1 MITMRAIS
9 RTFAEILNTDTGLKA
24 LSNSLISDE
33 FNYYVN
39 VDLATIEVK
48 MPYFGIV
55 TFNNMD
61 DKEVKKAFKVQFLIG
76 IAREAVTTVNRI
88 SEEPTLDKLEQ
99 LTIKA
104 VEVIAKE
111 LRDFGISNEK
121 NIKIAYINM
130 YVPTPDGEDDLQMQV
145 DIELEQEKFLCN

>member
-1 MITMRAIS
+1 MQT
-9 RTFAEILNTDTGLKA
+9 TPLTTWVPHHFLCQ
-24 LSNSLISDE
+24 
-33 FNYYVN
+33 
-39 VDLATIEVK
+39 
-48 MPYFGIV
+48 
-55 TFNNMD
+55 
-61 DKEVKKAFKVQFLIG
+61 KAFKVQFLIG
-76 IAREAVTTVNRI
+76 IAREAVTTVNGI